1 MKKLYIIL
9 FLFAAVS
16 VRAAEI
22 KTMKGDFTQIRE
34 QAMFADPQESK
45 GHFHFIADSLL
56 RWEYT
61 EPASFGIIA
70 DTKGVKLIRN
80 GQISTENAPTP
91 LKSMVSMIMQ
101 IISGID
107 TDNTQFN
114 VVSAKSSE
122 GTILTL
128 TPKKRSSQNLFIKME
143 ITLDQTDIIARQV
156 KMYEKSGDT
165 TTIIFSN
172 IKLN

>member
-1 MKKLYIIL
+1 
-9 FLFAAVS
+9 
-16 VRAAEI
+16 
-22 KTMKGDFTQIRE
+22 
-34 QAMFADPQESK
+34 
-45 GHFHFIADSLL
+45 
-56 RWEYT
+56 
-61 EPASFGIIA
+61 
-70 DTKGVKLIRN
+70 
-80 GQISTENAPTP
+80 
-91 LKSMVSMIMQ
+91 MIMQ